1 MKKIIILLSVI
12 LLVANIL
19 FGTILTCYNG
29 FNVVVGSM
37 VVLFTTAMLYVVNS
51 IITLKDAF
59 KVSLS
64 ILFTLGGLVEF
75 AISLFMPS
83 RFSDNWG
90 VIVIITLLALQG
102 LIILLANIVS
112 TKIR

>member
-1 MKKIIILLSVI
+1 MKKIIIISSVI

-19 FGTILTCYNG
+19 VGTILTCYCG
-29 FNVVVGSM
+29 FNVAVSST
-37 VVLFTTAMLYVVNS
+37 VVLLTAAMLYVVNS
-51 IITLKDAF
+51 ITLKDAF

-64 ILFTLGGLVEF
+64 ILFTLGGLIEF
-75 AISLFMPS
+75 VISLFMPS
-83 RFSDNWG
+83 RLSDNWG

-102 LIILLANIVS
+102 LILLLANTVS